1 MKIVRSFI
9 ALMILAVLVVLA
21 QPVTAQVNAFQAW
34 EDAKVIRRVATV
46 AGKGLPEELLTKM
59 AHGIVADL
67 RGKQAGGTFIWAYY
81 TREEAGQT
89 SDGFALKPRKGEEA
103 PAPVELRGTLGYQV
117 RLTVPS
123 RRYVVARN
131 RGIQLQRAVVE
142 YTNEL
147 GEKATQEFPLDT
159 KLEPGKHTDLELT
172 AIAWNPVVRVW
183 GWSDERIGKNATL
196 EIQIFQPK
204 LVDNVKSPYLP
215 AVQNALALP
224 KAIDREDTVEVRRL
238 CDSIVATLG
247 SVNPE
252 AAASAAAMLSQS
264 ATSIDVTPQSAGRQ
278 SDPELN
284 RRLQEIEDLLSGTES
299 ERREGMDKLR
309 QLVRST
315 RP

>member
-1 MKIVRSFI
+1 MNTVRSLVF
-9 ALMILAVLVVLA
+9 LVVLAALA

-59 AHGIVADL
+59 ANGVVEEL
-67 RGKQAGGTFIWAYY
+67 RGKQPGGTFVWAYY
-81 TREEAGQT
+81 TRDEAGRT

-103 PAPVELRGTLGYQV
+103 PGPVELRGTIGYKV
-117 RLTVPS
+117 RLAVPS
-123 RRYVVARN
+123 RRYLVARN
-131 RGIQLQRAVVE
+131 RGIQLQRALVE
-142 YTNEL
+142 YTNEA
-147 GEKATQEFPLDT
+147 GERSTQEFPLDT
-159 KLEPGKHTDLELT
+159 RLEPGKHTDLELT
-172 AIAWNPVVRVW
+172 GIAWNPVVRVW

-204 LVDNVKSPYLP
+204 LVDNAKSPYLP

-238 CDSIVATLG
+238 CDSIVATIERV
-247 SVNPE
+247 SPE
-252 AAASAAAMLSQS
+252 AAASAASMLSQS
-264 ATSIDVTPQSAGRQ
+264 ATAIDVTPPNAGRR

-284 RRLQEIEDLLSGTES
+284 RRLQEIEDLLSGTEL
-299 ERREGMDKLR
+299 ERREGMEKLR